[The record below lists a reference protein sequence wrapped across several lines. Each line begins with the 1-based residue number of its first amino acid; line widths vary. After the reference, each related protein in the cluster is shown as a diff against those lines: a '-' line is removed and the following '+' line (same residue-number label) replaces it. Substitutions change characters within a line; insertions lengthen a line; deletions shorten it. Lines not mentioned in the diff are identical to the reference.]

1 MWELTSVGQF
11 SLFKEPTSFKK
22 DEEDKVRKRTS
33 GTQKNWR
40 ISFEPQPVVP
50 IELVLIPNW
59 GFRKMKK
66 IGQKPTPNC

>member
-1 MWELTSVGQF
+1 M
-11 SLFKEPTSFKK
+11 
-22 DEEDKVRKRTS
+22 TS

-40 ISFEPQPVVP
+40 ISSEPQPVVP

-59 GFRKMKK
+59 GFTKMKK